1 MNDDLISRSA
11 LLADL
16 REKGF
21 LPAIVQRSIERAPA
35 VDAVE
40 IPPTGVG
47 DLSDG
52 YHTFNE
58 LYHHRAILFSVIC
71 NNHPEIAW
79 KSMHHNDPNSPM
91 YDGMFIVGIETPQ
104 GQATY
109 HYDIDPYWDMFKVK
123 ELDRA
128 PAWDGHTPDEAIRR
142 IELLGDVSP
151 AADAVDAVDC
161 VHMTNAQKI
170 RAMSDE
176 ELAEFIRSMVDGSYN
191 YDFACYKYTNYETHH
206 SDPANKGIYLY
217 KCDDCESGGFGLDVL
232 MWLQQPAEEGDN
244 D

>member
-1 MNDDLISRSA
+1 MNNDLISRSA

-35 VDAVE
+35 VGAVE
-40 IPPTGVG
+40 IPPTGVR

-79 KSMHHNDPNSPM
+79 KSMHYNDPNSPM

-176 ELAEFIRSMVDGSYN
+176 ELARHLHCIGWDCHLCAEHIRLDNEPLLRG
-191 YDFACYKYTNYETHH
+191 E
-206 SDPANKGIYLY
+206 
-217 KCDDCESGGFGLDVL
+217 KCDEKCEEHCLQ
-232 MWLQQPAEEGDN
+232 WLQQPPKGE
-244 D
+244 

>member
-1 MNDDLISRSA
+1 MNNDLISRSA

-40 IPPTGVG
+40 IPHTGAG

-142 IELLGDVSP
+142 IGLLGDVSP

-161 VHMTNAQKI
+161 VHMTNADLI

-176 ELAEFIRSMVDGSYN
+176 ELKQFICSM
-191 YDFACYKYTNYETHH
+191 FKCKYCQFELW
-206 SDPANKGIYLY
+206 GR
-217 KCDDCESGGFGLDVL
+217 CELL
-232 MWLQQPAEEGDN
+232 KWLKQPAEVE
-244 D
+244 